1 MGLRFII
8 TTVVLS
14 LAAMALAPAAQATFP
29 GGNGKIAFARSGD
42 IWTMNPDGTGGAN
55 LTSSADS
62 ERNPAWP
69 PDGKRIAFDSN
80 DGSGTRVYVM
90 FSDGAIEAETP
101 NGSFRFSSLD
111 ELKAF
116 IAAEGAARAP

>member
-42 IWTMNPDGTGGAN
+42 IWTMNSDGTGQANLTNDAAVQSSPAWSPDGT
-55 LTSSADS
+55 
-62 ERNPAWP
+62 
-69 PDGKRIAFDSN
+69 RIAFGEAGPNFTFKIGTVLD
-80 DGSGTRVYVM
+80 DGSGR
-90 FSDGAIEAETP
+90 TP
-101 NGSFRFSSLD
+101 LLGPYTQNADPAWSHEGSR
-111 ELKAF
+111 
-116 IAAEGAARAP
+116 